1 MWMLGHTTDVKTAVE
16 MVVML
21 VMLVPYSG
29 NIYHGQHMWVV
40 RLRESMTNFEQAQGS

>member
-1 MWMLGHTTDVKTAVE
+1 MWVLGHTTDVKTVAE

-21 VMLVPYSG
+21 GMLVPCSG

-40 RLRESMTNFEQAQGS
+40 YLLESMTNFE